1 MLIRNTWYDRFAEKR
16 GGDFEK
22 QGDPSNGG
30 MILKWGGGGGRG
42 GGGGGGG
49 GGGRY
54 PITDYGNTYSFW
66 FVVVSLVQ
74 AYLALSKI

>member
-1 MLIRNTWYDRFAEKR
+1 MLIRNTWYDRFAEK
-16 GGDFEK
+16 GGGMGDFEK

-30 MILKWGGGGGRG
+30 MILKWGGGG
-42 GGGGGGG
+42 
-49 GGGRY
+49 RY
-54 PITDYGNTYSFW
+54 PITDYGNTYYFW

>member
-1 MLIRNTWYDRFAEKR
+1 MLIRNTWYDRFAEK
-16 GGDFEK
+16 GGGVGDFEK

-30 MILKWGGGGGRG
+30 MILKWGR
-42 GGGGGGG
+42 GGGGGG